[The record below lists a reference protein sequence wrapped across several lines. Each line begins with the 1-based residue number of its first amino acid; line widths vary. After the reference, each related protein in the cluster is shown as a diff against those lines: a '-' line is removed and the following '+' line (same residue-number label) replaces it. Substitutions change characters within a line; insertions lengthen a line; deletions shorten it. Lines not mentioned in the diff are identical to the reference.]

1 MSTLLK
7 PLLVRNELLDRG
19 LRIFSF
25 EEFSRIFRVK
35 FYQSKYFIE
44 EQTKN
49 ELFVRLK
56 NGLYT
61 LKTDLPCEE
70 VVANKIYQPS
80 YLSFEY
86 ALAYYGIIPEMP
98 YQITSATTKITRHFE
113 VLEKQF
119 VYSKIKEKAYC
130 GYQLAKVDDQA
141 YLIAEPEKAVI
152 DYLYF
157 ESLGKKPANERMD
170 LQRLSKRKMVEY
182 AKLFER
188 KSLIKLIEEKNVV
201 K

>member
-7 PLLVRNELLDRG
+7 PLFVRNELLDRG
-19 LRIFSF
+19 LKIFSL

-49 ELFVRLK
+49 KLFVRLK
-56 NGLYT
+56 KGLYA
-61 LKTDLPCEE
+61 LKTELPSEE
-70 VVANKIYQPS
+70 VIANRVYQPS

-98 YQITSATTKITRHFE
+98 YKITSATTKTTRQFE
-113 VLEKQF
+113 VLEKEF

-130 GYQLAKVDDQA
+130 GYQLTKVENQA
-141 YLIAEPEKAVI
+141 YLMAEPEKAVI
-152 DYLYF
+152 DYYYF
-157 ESLGKKPANERMD
+157 ESIGKKPINERMR
-170 LQRLSKRKMVEY
+170 LQRLSKRKMFEY

-188 KSLIKLIEEKNVV
+188 KSLIELIKEKNVV